1 LALPLAAS
9 FAFGTTSGAHRS
21 QIPHQP
27 QIGKGHAA
35 PTPQPPPLE
44 SLPDLSH
51 AVPAKE
57 LSKLPST
64 ADQYRA
70 LNSEIGRERP
80 GVEGARAKSDTLRA
94 EADALR
100 QKLIDTAAR
109 IQSLEAQKLVLD
121 SDVVR
126 LGSQERSLAQSFAED
141 RVSVARLLAVLE
153 RMQHDMPPAMAVRP
167 DDALG
172 AARSAMLIGASLP
185 EVYGAASALV
195 RRIEALKAT
204 RVSLLKK
211 EAEAERNAAELAA
224 ARIDLN
230 QLLATKEIQ
239 SRAAANEYGDLKTRL
254 DTIAAKATDL
264 KMLLDKVSALR
275 HQPESKDLVAG
286 GAAEQQALPRAA
298 RRGAFLQ
305 PVVGTILAG
314 SGQDIPGPGVTF
326 ATGPGAE
333 VVAPGDATV
342 LFSGP
347 YHKYGHVLILKTA
360 LGYDAVLAGLDR
372 VDVRPE
378 DQVLAG
384 EPVGAMP
391 RSGPTARL
399 YFELRQNGHGI
410 DPVPLLTLELRKAK
424 KT

>member
-1 LALPLAAS
+1 
-9 FAFGTTSGAHRS
+9 
-21 QIPHQP
+21 
-27 QIGKGHAA
+27 
-35 PTPQPPPLE
+35 LE
-44 SLPDLSH
+44 QLPDLSH
-51 AVPAKE
+51 AVPVKE
-57 LSKLPST
+57 LGKLPST

-70 LNSEIGRERP
+70 LNSEIGKERP
-80 GVEGARAKSDTLRA
+80 GVENAKAKSDALRA

-100 QKLIDTAAR
+100 QNLIDTAAR
-109 IQSLEAQKLVLD
+109 VQVLEAEKIALD
-121 SDVVR
+121 SDIAR
-126 LGSQERSLAQSFAED
+126 LGVRERALSASFAED

-153 RMQHDMPPAMAVRP
+153 RLQHDMPPAMAVRP

-172 AARSAMLIGASLP
+172 AARGAMLIGASLP
-185 EVYGAASALV
+185 QVYGAAAALV
-195 RRIEALKAT
+195 RRIAALKTT
-204 RVSLLKK
+204 RASLIAKQ
-211 EAEAERNAAELAA
+211 AEAARNSTQLAA

-275 HQPESKDLVAG
+275 GQPESQDLIAT
-286 GAAEQQALPRAA
+286 GAAEQHGLPRSA
-298 RRGAFLQ
+298 RRGAFLT
-305 PVVGTILAG
+305 PVVGTIVAAQA
-314 SGQDIPGPGVTF
+314 QDSLGPGATF
-326 ATGPGAE
+326 ETGPGAQ
-333 VVAPGDATV
+333 VVAPADAKV

-378 DQVLAG
+378 DQVLAC

-391 RSGPTARL
+391 S
-399 YFELRQNGHGI
+399 Y
-410 DPVPLLTLELRKAK
+410 
-424 KT
+424 

>member
-1 LALPLAAS
+1 V
-9 FAFGTTSGAHRS
+9 
-21 QIPHQP
+21 
-27 QIGKGHAA
+27 KHAA
-35 PTPQPPPLE
+35 PAPQIPGLE
-44 SLPDLSH
+44 QLPDLSH

-57 LSKLPST
+57 LGKLPST

-80 GVEGARAKSDTLRA
+80 GVETAKAKSDALRA
-94 EADALR
+94 EAEALR
-100 QKLIDTAAR
+100 QRLIDTAAR
-109 IQSLEAQKLVLD
+109 VQSLEAEKLVLD
-121 SDVVR
+121 SDIAR
-126 LGSQERSLAQSFAED
+126 LGIQEKSLSESFAED

-153 RMQHDMPPAMAVRP
+153 RLQHDMPPAMAVRP

-172 AARSAMLIGASLP
+172 AARGAMLIGASLP

-204 RVSLLKK
+204 RASLVTK
-211 EAEAERNAAELAA
+211 EVEAARNSSQLAA
-224 ARIDLN
+224 ARVDLN

-239 SRAAANEYGDLKTRL
+239 SRAAANEYGDLKVRL
-254 DTIAAKATDL
+254 DAIAVKATDL

-275 HQPESKDLVAG
+275 SQPESQDLVG
-286 GAAEQQALPRAA
+286 TGAVVQHGLPRAA
-298 RRGAFLQ
+298 RRGAFLT
-305 PVVGTILAG
+305 PVVGTILVAPA
-314 SGQDIPGPGVTF
+314 QDSLGPGVTF
-326 ATGPGAE
+326 QTGPGAQ
-333 VVAPGDATV
+333 VVAPGDAKV

-384 EPVGAMP
+384 EPIGAMP
-391 RSGPTARL
+391 RTGPSVRL

-410 DPVPLLTLELRKAK
+410 DPAPFLTLELRKAK